1 MSQITLNHGI
11 FKSKIFLIKCHFLIV
26 QFDFC
31 IKGQKAVLIQQPG
44 TVGKVFL
51 CWSKLVEGFRGNVEL
66 AESTNHLLVVGF
78 YLVNLG
84 FVLLRMQ
91 TNVYVDNLEHL
102 IIYQASGLGLV
113 LLVLGFAHFFNMYV
127 IHRISRSTID
137 LGRQTPSRKE
147 AL

>member
-1 MSQITLNHGI
+1 MLNTVNYIVYISFSVFITVYVSRTL
-11 FKSKIFLIKCHFLIV
+11 SKNGLPF
-26 QFDFC
+26 
-31 IKGQKAVLIQQPG
+31 
-44 TVGKVFL
+44 
-51 CWSKLVEGFRGNVEL
+51 LVEGFKGNVEL

>member
-1 MSQITLNHGI
+1 MLNSVNYIVYIVFSIFITVYVSRTL
-11 FKSKIFLIKCHFLIV
+11 SKNGLAF
-26 QFDFC
+26 
-31 IKGQKAVLIQQPG
+31 
-44 TVGKVFL
+44 
-51 CWSKLVEGFRGNVEL
+51 LVEGFKGNIQL

-91 TNVYVDNLEHL
+91 TGVFIDNLEML

-127 IHRISRSTID
+127 IHRISRSNID
-137 LGRQTPSRKE
+137 FGGPVAPSSREISGSAKV
-147 AL
+147 

>member
-1 MSQITLNHGI
+1 MLNTVNYITYIAFSVFITVYVSRTL
-11 FKSKIFLIKCHFLIV
+11 SKNGLPF
-26 QFDFC
+26 
-31 IKGQKAVLIQQPG
+31 
-44 TVGKVFL
+44 
-51 CWSKLVEGFRGNVEL
+51 LVEGFKGNVQL

-91 TNVYVDNLEHL
+91 TGVIVDTLEQL
-102 IIYQASGLGLV
+102 IIYQTSGLGLV

-127 IHRISRSTID
+127 IHRISRSNID
-137 LGRQTPSRKE
+137 LGRLGPGREE

>member
-1 MSQITLNHGI
+1 MLNTVNYITYIVFSVFITVYVSRTL
-11 FKSKIFLIKCHFLIV
+11 SKNGLPF
-26 QFDFC
+26 
-31 IKGQKAVLIQQPG
+31 
-44 TVGKVFL
+44 
-51 CWSKLVEGFRGNVEL
+51 LVEGFKGNVQL

-91 TNVYVDNLEHL
+91 TGVVVDTLEQL

-127 IHRISRSTID
+127 IHRISRGDID
-137 LGRQTPSRKE
+137 LGQLGPGREE